1 MSTRSIISLESISG
15 CEMAGSKDMLILPFD
30 ANYKLAS
37 RKIKLVYTSILFMWL
52 NVFPHSLPFFSC
64 SLLSF
69 ILFSFFFSLPS
80 SFLPS
85 LFFVFILWW
94 IFVYVPLL
102 IFLLGHLSLNDLI
115 GVLYI
120 FKTLIFCYIHCRVF
134 FLFCHLPC

>member
-1 MSTRSIISLESISG
+1 
-15 CEMAGSKDMLILPFD
+15 MAGSKDMLILPFD

-52 NVFPHSLPFFSC
+52 NVFPLSLPFSSC

-80 SFLPS
+80 SFPPS

-94 IFVYVPLL
+94 IFVYVLLL

-120 FKTLIFCYIHCRVF
+120 FKTLILCYIHCRVF
-134 FLFCHLPC
+134 FSILSFTLLMVGFLSIF